1 MLEDKLGLAVDTYHV
16 LLQNMGGL
24 VIIAEGMKCFTQSD
38 GKMAIMFS
46 AHNQSTVWGR
56 QNRGNE
62 KPKKEL
68 E

>member
-1 MLEDKLGLAVDTYHV
+1 MLEDKLGLSVDTYHM

-24 VIIAEGMKCFTQSD
+24 VIIAERTKCFTQSD
-38 GKMAIMFS
+38 GKMAIMIG
-46 AHNQSTVWGR
+46 AHNQSRVWGR
-56 QNRGNE
+56 QNSGSQ